1 MALALVHS
9 NNPKVFYLYRQAE
22 AQAVFGSNSQ
32 NIGLKAGPAMVNSAI
47 PPAPNN
53 SIVSGALLTASPT
66 ALGTG
71 GEEFAVNDQISVYV
85 VHSGDTI
92 SAIAKMF
99 GVSVNTILWANDLSS
114 KSGLQVGQVLVILPV
129 SGVKHTVKSG
139 ETLSSIAA
147 KYHADSADVSR
158 FNGINASELAVGMT
172 LIIPNGEEVPVVTPT
187 PVPAKPS
194 ENMPSYAGYYQ
205 RPITG
210 GVKTQGIHG
219 RNAVDLAAP
228 AGSPIYA
235 SAAGTVIVSKM
246 SGYNGGYA
254 NYIVI
259 SHNNGTQ
266 TLYAHNSDNVVKV
279 GDTVTQGQLIGHV
292 GMTGN
297 ATGPH
302 VHFEIRG
309 ANAPKNPF

>member
-32 NIGLKAGPAMVNSAI
+32 NIGLKAGPALVSAAL
-47 PPAPNN
+47 PPAPTNN
-53 SIVSGALLTASPT
+53 IVSGALLAANSPSP
-66 ALGTG
+66 ATG
-71 GEEFAVNDQISVYV
+71 GEDFPINDQISVYV
-85 VHSGDTI
+85 VHEGDTL

-99 GVSVNTILWANDLSS
+99 GVSVNTIVWANDLNAKAS
-114 KSGLQVGQVLVILPV
+114 LQTGQALVILPV
-129 SGVKHTVKSG
+129 SGVQHTVKSG
-139 ETLSSIAA
+139 ETIKSIAA
-147 KYHADSADVSR
+147 KYHADAADISR
-158 FNGINASELAVGMT
+158 FNGLDNPDLVAGQE
-172 LIIPNGEEVPVVTPT
+172 LIIPNGEEVPTTPSK
-187 PVPAKPS
+187 PVPAKPG
-194 ENMPSYAGYYQ
+194 EGVPSYAGYYQ

-228 AGSPIYA
+228 AGTPIYA
-235 SAAGTVIVSKM
+235 AAPGTVIISKM

-259 SHNNGTQ
+259 AHPNGTQ
-266 TLYAHNSDNVVKV
+266 TLYAHNTDNVVSV
-279 GDTVTQGQLIGHV
+279 GQTVIQGQLIGHV

-309 ANAPKNPF
+309 AKNPF